1 MQYRITT
8 TGKIPRMIK
17 NAINTYSLVLDILQS
32 LYRVSF
38 SFLQFACFIFPIS
51 MSTIH
56 RYHSPCRNRPLR
68 VRDPWGDAPATK
80 SSGWPRPK
88 AEPRSGRKGPREH
101 AERDAPVAKR
111 PGWVSK
117 ANCEA
122 AARPRASAE
131 KCRNRRKTCF
141 EGRAKRGDSRA
152 CETERK
158 PATPSRKLSLRK

>member
-101 AERDAPVAKR
+101 AERKRVPSSASSNPTDRHESQVWEKKDAR
-111 PGWVSK
+111 I
-117 ANCEA
+117 
-122 AARPRASAE
+122 
-131 KCRNRRKTCF
+131 
-141 EGRAKRGDSRA
+141 
-152 CETERK
+152 
-158 PATPSRKLSLRK
+158 LSLQCPEILYRLCQAYL